1 MLFANGP
8 RRPGQ
13 KSEIIKALT
22 SAKGVLWGVV
32 LFTSV
37 INLLMLV
44 SPLYMMQ
51 VYDRV
56 LGSQSS
62 ATLLVLTVLAI
73 GLMALYGALEWLRSL
88 VLVRV
93 GVRMD
98 EMLGKRVFDAVFRF
112 SLRLP
117 KAGLHSAQMHSAQ
130 PLRDL
135 DTIRHFA
142 TGQGFFAFVD
152 APWMPIFLAMLYLL
166 HPWYGLYAL
175 LAGAVLFGL
184 AVLQEVGVRKEI
196 VAATNYSIQAN
207 RFVDI
212 NLRNSEAVEAMGMRA
227 VMEGRWQDR
236 QRRAL
241 SLQASASDWGA
252 LITAATK
259 FWQIGM
265 QIGILALGA
274 YLVLQNQVTA
284 GAMIAASI
292 LMGRALSPVTLAVGT
307 WPQLVNARFAYRRL
321 NELLANNPPEAER
334 MPLPPPVGNL
344 AVEQAVVFPPGSQ
357 TPALKGVSLQINAG
371 EMVGIVGPSAA
382 GKSTLARAILGVW
395 PIAQGVV
402 RLDGADIASWDRAA
416 LGGFIGYLPQ
426 DVELFDGTVAEN
438 IARMG
443 EIDASAVVEA
453 AQLAGV
459 HELILKLPQGY
470 DTRLGEGGQTL
481 SGGQRQRIGLARA
494 LYKMPPLIVLDEPN
508 SNLDQVG
515 EAALAQAVVS
525 LKQANRTVLLI
536 THRLNILSAVD
547 KIVVLNNGV
556 VERVGPQS
564 EILAAYAR
572 PVAVPAAPP
581 PKQATGSTTGA

>member
-1 MLFANGP
+1 
-8 RRPGQ
+8 
-13 KSEIIKALT
+13 
-22 SAKGVLWGVV
+22 
-32 LFTSV
+32 
-37 INLLMLV
+37 
-44 SPLYMMQ
+44 
-51 VYDRV
+51 
-56 LGSQSS
+56 
-62 ATLLVLTVLAI
+62 
-73 GLMALYGALEWLRSL
+73 
-88 VLVRV
+88 
-93 GVRMD
+93 
-98 EMLGKRVFDAVFRF
+98 
-112 SLRLP
+112 
-117 KAGLHSAQMHSAQ
+117 
-130 PLRDL
+130 
-135 DTIRHFA
+135 
-142 TGQGFFAFVD
+142 
-152 APWMPIFLAMLYLL
+152 
-166 HPWYGLYAL
+166 
-175 LAGAVLFGL
+175 
-184 AVLQEVGVRKEI
+184 
-196 VAATNYSIQAN
+196 
-207 RFVDI
+207 
-212 NLRNSEAVEAMGMRA
+212 
-227 VMEGRWQDR
+227 
-236 QRRAL
+236 
-241 SLQASASDWGA
+241 
-252 LITAATK
+252 
-259 FWQIGM
+259 
-265 QIGILALGA
+265 LGA

-443 EIDASAVVEA
+443 EVDASAVVEA